1 MQTEKSEEIRAEKPI
16 KSMENMVK
24 MRAKVIK
31 RWVVAIIEVQ

>member
-24 MRAKVIK
+24 MRAKAIK
-31 RWVVAIIEVQ
+31 RCVATIIE